1 MYSDALNPF
10 GIRNGRLVTIN
21 DVPSGLACGCLCPSC
36 GAPLVARKGP
46 KKVHHFSHSIKTDC
60 KGALE
65 TALHIKA
72 KQIFDRN
79 TFIVLPDPCFE
90 FLRSSYDSSFKIWDL
105 DKKLF
110 YTSAIIESKIGNL
123 RPDVVLSLEK
133 GPPFLVEIYVT
144 HPVNSEKT
152 EIIKDLK
159 LPCIEIDLR
168 YLKRLDLLD
177 DKLIENAVIHCC
189 HTKRWINR
197 PFSTLAEESSQRLQ
211 PYKFQKRLGGEFY
224 GMSQR
229 AQERFGR

>member
-1 MYSDALNPF
+1 MYSDTLNPF
-10 GIRNGRLVTIN
+10 GIQNGLLVTIN

-79 TFIVLPDPCFE
+79 TFIVLP
-90 FLRSSYDSSFKIWDL
+90 S

-110 YTSAIIESKIGNL
+110 YISATIESKIGNL
-123 RPDVVLSLEK
+123 RPDVVLSVDK
-133 GPPFLVEIYVT
+133 WPPFLVEIYVT

-152 EIIKDLK
+152 EIIKDLQ

-168 YLKRLDLLD
+168 YLNRLDLLD

-197 PFSTLAEESSQRLQ
+197 PFRTLDEESVQRHQ

-229 AQERFGR
+229 AEERFGR